1 MQIIPVN
8 HFTSIELIFKEN
20 TKMEVLKSNILI
32 IITFFMLTS
41 LGPIRETMK
50 GESSM
55 IVALLTTTDA
65 FKYFKL
71 QRKGQEEKK

>member
-1 MQIIPVN
+1 
-8 HFTSIELIFKEN
+8 
-20 TKMEVLKSNILI
+20 
-32 IITFFMLTS
+32 MLTS

-55 IVALLTTTDA
+55 IVALLTKTDA